1 MFGAKNTAGR
11 FLVLYSNRLEKIK
24 TMQRGKFQQAP
35 RFVRESVVERTT
47 RDNREKILVDLDWP

>member
-24 TMQRGKFQQAP
+24 TMQKGKFQQAP